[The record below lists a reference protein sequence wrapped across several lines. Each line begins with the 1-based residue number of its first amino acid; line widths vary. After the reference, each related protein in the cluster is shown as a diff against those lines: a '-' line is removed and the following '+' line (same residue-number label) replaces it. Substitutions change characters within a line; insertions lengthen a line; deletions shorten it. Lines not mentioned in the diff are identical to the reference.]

1 MPLVVC
7 ASLSQALL
15 SPSTSEGRV
24 YIPEVIERD
33 DSSNI
38 SDIPDHDDTSIQEV
52 PLSMAPPGT
61 TDIPKSA
68 AHFQENDLN
77 MLPQIDTV
85 VSEVRMHSL
94 PSFLFIYSLI
104 YAYVF
109 IFIFVCIYIHT
120 SANIRHTYTQ

>member
-1 MPLVVC
+1 M
-7 ASLSQALL
+7 
-15 SPSTSEGRV
+15 

-77 MLPQIDTV
+77 TLPQIDTV

-104 YAYVF
+104 YPYVF
-109 IFIFVCIYIHT
+109 IFIFVCIYIY
-120 SANIRHTYTQ
+120 IYIYIYTYIHLQI